1 MFQPQLVR
9 SGTEILSSLGTSP
22 GKLRERRP
30 GLLPGVSPAVPE
42 RRNAALPFRKERG
55 REKSFCP
62 TGAVSREA
70 STPRERKLPVPWCL
84 SRLRKARALDL
95 TNPLRSL
102 RPPSPRLP
110 CAHNLPHSRARTGSS
125 HRLFPF
131 TAFAPSE
138 SRGRGRNL
146 VKEGPQGE
154 IPRRHRRAM
163 HQAMHRTRHRSMPAP
178 PGDAPGP
185 LQALPGFS
193 HDKDLLKNKF

>member
-1 MFQPQLVR
+1 MFQPRLVHPW
-9 SGTEILSSLGTSP
+9 TEIPIPKASP
-22 GKLRERRP
+22 EKTPPDDARR
-30 GLLPGVSPAVPE
+30 LPCCSGEAQCRSRFRKGAAGRSPAVH
-42 RRNAALPFRKERG
+42 K
-55 REKSFCP
+55 
-62 TGAVSREA
+62 GAITREA
-70 STPRERKLPVPWCL
+70 GAPRERKLPVPWCL
-84 SRLRKARALDL
+84 SRIRRCRTPDL

-154 IPRRHRRAM
+154 IPRRHHRDMHRAM
-163 HQAMHRTRHRSMPAP
+163 HRAMHRSLHRYMPAP
-178 PGDAPGP
+178 PGAATGP
-185 LQALPGFS
+185 L
-193 HDKDLLKNKF
+193 